1 MPRLKKRS
9 LETKARISRMKRA
22 EKRREQIL
30 ILKTQAE
37 EMEILCRGIRSEGA
51 LVPPIRQTASI
62 FKQPVTVHKNQEGK
76 VKADF
81 KHGRQEKPRQV
92 FWEKRLEGI
101 RASEKDGYEL
111 GTRWTGLLRPAG
123 PHVSDDTLLQS
134 VATALHVCAMPVTGQ
149 PPMRSHYDKEIVYRI
164 PDQPLVQEVSVTVED
179 IKSQEERVIAARKR
193 LQEIMISVRSKNTNL
208 PINNIAY
215 DYKPAFLCTKLHAPL
230 RFKYPISLRESNIVL
245 QLYKLFHYRLTNHSN
260 PLIYALNSANIPGN
274 PPIRLKRN
282 CRCRDLLTIYI

>member
-111 GTRWTGLLRPAG
+111 GTGWTGLLRPAG
-123 PHVSDDTLLQS
+123 PHVSDETLLQS

-164 PDQPLVQEVSVTVED
+164 PDQPLVQEVSVTIED

-193 LQEIMISVRSKNTNL
+193 LQEIMVKIK
-208 PINNIAY
+208 
-215 DYKPAFLCTKLHAPL
+215 
-230 RFKYPISLRESNIVL
+230 
-245 QLYKLFHYRLTNHSN
+245 
-260 PLIYALNSANIPGN
+260 
-274 PPIRLKRN
+274 
-282 CRCRDLLTIYI
+282 